1 MQAWFAH
8 IIISHTYCTNHKV
21 PINIWTSG
29 SCSVHCKS
37 LLEPQQ
43 VVDWLGF
50 IVDLKAGCFRV
61 PADKIARLKSAI
73 HSITTRGNKVAARFL
88 ASVVGQIIS
97 MSLAVGPVSRL
108 RTRAM
113 YAVLN
118 QRKFWSDWLTLSLD
132 ALNELQFWK
141 QSIDIFNGRSIY
153 FTAGAT
159 RVVFS
164 DASSTGYGGYTV
176 ELGPEYSQGQWSAD
190 ELVLS
195 STWRELKAVYNVL
208 QSFAPKLS
216 GHVVKWFLTIKPWL
230 ELFRSAVASL
240 IYRKGL

>member
-1 MQAWFAH
+1 
-8 IIISHTYCTNHKV
+8 
-21 PINIWTSG
+21 
-29 SCSVHCKS
+29 
-37 LLEPQQ
+37 
-43 VVDWLGF
+43 
-50 IVDLKAGCFRV
+50 
-61 PADKIARLKSAI
+61 
-73 HSITTRGNKVAARFL
+73 
-88 ASVVGQIIS
+88 

-153 FTAGAT
+153 FSAGAT

-208 QSFAPKLS
+208 QSFAP
-216 GHVVKWFLTIKPWL
+216 
-230 ELFRSAVASL
+230 
-240 IYRKGL
+240 